1 MYYSFKSNVKTLKRD
16 NNHHHNKKKNNL
28 NKCLCPGPRL
38 GEWDGCVVLGGGLGG
53 DVELEGSVGFRGRV
67 RASPAGLRDGDGSH
81 GGSGMPPRV

>member
-1 MYYSFKSNVKTLKRD
+1 M
-16 NNHHHNKKKNNL
+16 
-28 NKCLCPGPRL
+28 
-38 GEWDGCVVLGGGLGG
+38 VVLSWEGDGGG